1 MVMLS
6 SASSSALAHSRDDR
20 VILTTQL
27 VQFHVSYN
35 TRPSATPQSRAA
47 CNVLLHKLSQGMS

>member
-27 VQFHVSYN
+27 VQIHVSYD
-35 TRPSATPQSRAA
+35 TRPSAIPQSRAA
-47 CNVLLHKLSQGMS
+47 RHVLNGQ